1 MSIDVTILRARGL
14 VYIRYSG
21 FAWLDDTIAALDAYG
36 NHPDFR
42 PGHKQLVDMARVT
55 GIERDYVKFM
65 KLQAKK
71 AEVFLFR
78 RGADAAGLLCAQPDG
93 DRDGGTHGPL
103 VGAVGC
109 RHPDDPA
116 RRGGGA
122 AHPRPARRVVRGA
135 LAGRALTRSENRP
148 A

>member
-21 FAWLDDTIAALDAYG
+21 FAWLDDTVSALDAYG

-71 AEVFLFR
+71 AEVFLSAEEQTLLVCYAPNR
-78 RGADAAGLLCAQPDG
+78 MATEMAELMVRSWEPSGAVIPMIQPDEAAALHILG
-93 DRDGGTHGPL
+93 QPEESFEAL
-103 VGAVGC
+103 LQGA
-109 RHPDDPA
+109 R
-116 RRGGGA
+116 
-122 AHPRPARRVVRGA
+122 
-135 LAGRALTRSENRP
+135 
-148 A
+148 

>member
-21 FAWLDDTIAALDAYG
+21 FAWLDDTVSALDAYG

-71 AEVFLFR
+71 AEVFLSAEEQTLLVCYAPNR
-78 RGADAAGLLCAQPDG
+78 MATEMAELMVRSWERSGAVIPMIQPDEAAALHILG
-93 DRDGGTHGPL
+93 QPEESFEAL
-103 VGAVGC
+103 LQGA
-109 RHPDDPA
+109 R
-116 RRGGGA
+116 
-122 AHPRPARRVVRGA
+122 
-135 LAGRALTRSENRP
+135 
-148 A
+148 